1 MDVNN
6 GIQQKTLRAWSVAT
20 HSDAVVRSD
29 AGSKN
34 GRKSGST
41 PFIIITPA
49 PSVFGSRE
57 REREREKRALCFFFI
72 LWRLNL
78 AGRRGS
84 FFFFFFFC
92 LNRPPCRHLTIF
104 SAASYQSAHLC
115 VRGRTNNTRSP
126 SLSNYF
132 HPPGPVFPT
141 YDRRRTLRRGFNT
154 LSVGYRFC
162 EYASIVLQG
171 TQIHHSKCPAMWN
184 IGPLSTHTREK
195 NIPHIVERERESE
208 RG

>member
-1 MDVNN
+1 MCLAL
-6 GIQQKTLRAWSVAT
+6 G
-20 HSDAVVRSD
+20 
-29 AGSKN
+29 
-34 GRKSGST
+34 
-41 PFIIITPA
+41 
-49 PSVFGSRE
+49 
-57 REREREKRALCFFFI
+57 REREREKRALCFLHPLTSKFSRATGVI
-72 LWRLNL
+72 LLL
-78 AGRRGS
+78 
-84 FFFFFFFC
+84 FFF

-162 EYASIVLQG
+162 EYASTVLQG

-195 NIPHIVERERESE
+195 RSSLTDRPTHSDNDNRPAILLSLILSVSYMRRSYFSISQLGH
-208 RG
+208 